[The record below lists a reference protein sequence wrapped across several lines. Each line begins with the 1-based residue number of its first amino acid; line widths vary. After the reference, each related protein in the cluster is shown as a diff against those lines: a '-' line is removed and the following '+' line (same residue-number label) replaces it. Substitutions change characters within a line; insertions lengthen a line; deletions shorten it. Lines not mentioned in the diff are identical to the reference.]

1 MAVIAAFSG
10 VPLGGL
16 TPPSQEVQF
25 TDESLGSPDSW
36 LWNFGDGNYSDEQH
50 PSHTYEGVVLDTFTV
65 TLKAWKAATPTTISG
80 AQTLTFKQTFPPV
93 VGESVAFANYLALSW
108 STNTPR
114 VVAYMARRHSGEVPR
129 YTYLGNRVKYII
141 SFSAMG
147 SVDVAILVRATR
159 LTTDAILNRTITRQ
173 ASDFNIN
180 FNGSTKTKGPDVGD
194 VDNSRPV
201 YDATS
206 WAGVGG
212 VEVFITPEP
221 ESIIGATDINGQDG
235 VIGSIEILL
244 LKATAADNKDVEEK
258 VDYIVFGVPPIA
270 AFTAVPTSGPNPLS
284 VQFENLSTPAIG
296 LPTTYSWKKRKTGS
310 GDAFVEFSTDENP
323 TETFNK

>member
-1 MAVIAAFSG
+1 MAVVTEFSA
-10 VPLGGL
+10 VPVGGL
-16 TPPSQEVQF
+16 TPPSQDVQF
-25 TDESLGSPDSW
+25 TDESLGGPDSW
-36 LWNFGDGNYSDEQH
+36 LWSFGDGSFSDEQH
-50 PSHTYEGVVLDTFTV
+50 PLHTYTGEGGDAFTV
-65 TLKAWKAATPTTISG
+65 KLISWIADTPTSISG
-80 AQTLTFKQTFPPV
+80 TQTKTFKQTSAI
-93 VGESVAFANYLALSW
+93 VGEAAAFAQYLALSW
-108 STNTPR
+108 STNTPS
-114 VVAYMARRHSGEVPR
+114 VVAYMAGKRGGDSYV
-129 YTYLGNRVKYII
+129 YLGNRVKNII

-159 LTTDAILNRTITRQ
+159 LTTDAVLNRTITRQ
-173 ASDFNIN
+173 ASSFNIN
-180 FNGSTKTKGPDVGD
+180 FNGSTKANGPDVGD

-212 VEVFITPEP
+212 VEVFVTPEP
-221 ESIIGATDINGQDG
+221 ESIIGAIDLGGQDG
-235 VIGSIEILL
+235 VIGSVEILL
-244 LKATAADNKDVEEK
+244 LKATAADNKDEEEK

-323 TETFNK
+323 SEIFTK